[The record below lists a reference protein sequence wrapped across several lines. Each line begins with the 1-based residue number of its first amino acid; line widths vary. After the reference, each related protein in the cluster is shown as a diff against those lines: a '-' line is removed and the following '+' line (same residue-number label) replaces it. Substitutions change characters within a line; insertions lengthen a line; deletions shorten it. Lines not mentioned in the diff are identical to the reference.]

1 MKEEIERISKLVAE
15 GKLSPKDA
23 ADLIEAFVASES
35 AGAPPAPEASVEE
48 EPRTEE
54 VGDKAKDPLKSIID
68 SFEKLIKDGKDSVN
82 WQEVGTHAKQA
93 AKERERDLPDFTAA
107 NVIDIKELTMTL
119 FTGDATD
126 RVETMILSPVAR
138 VLADQSVV
146 TGPDRIRV
154 INDNFEATGL
164 QWRYDHKEK
173 SISIAKNVRVTFRAE
188 LKDFLK

>member
-1 MKEEIERISKLVAE
+1 MRPLLL
-15 GKLSPKDA
+15 LSLA
-23 ADLIEAFVASES
+23 LLLAGS
-35 AGAPPAPEASVEE
+35 AGAQATRFSADAPVVNFRLPMFTPEGHRAWLVRGSEARFAS
-48 EPRTEE
+48 
-54 VGDKAKDPLKSIID
+54 
-68 SFEKLIKDGKDSVN
+68 
-82 WQEVGTHAKQA
+82 
-93 AKERERDLPDFTAA
+93 A

-138 VLADQSVV
+138 VLAQDSVV

-173 SISIAKNVRVTFRAE
+173 SISIAKTVRVTFRAE